1 MNLAK
6 IQKFGAATLVM
17 MLMGVGSSSPAAADE
32 HIETQPFNVKNIVS
46 VSIAQDFGLH
56 MGTNPCTMANQING
70 GFACFRASGT
80 QYHGTPLPD
89 SSNDIQAFPQLAT
102 TRLFGGYDRIFG
114 SHITLGIRLGW
125 VLRGGGPRP
134 DGAEGPIFLPFHGE
148 ARAGYTFGTN
158 PFQRDGLR
166 FSLFI
171 GGGIAQVDTEYQVTI
186 TEDPQKPPPAS
197 QLDNPQTQVLSVYRK
212 SGTGFLDIGAVMNY
226 SFSKRFGVSL
236 GAKVMRMFPS
246 NGTIVS
252 LEMGGTAAF

>member
-1 MNLAK
+1 MKRANK
-6 IQKFGAATLVM
+6 SFGAATLA
-17 MLMGVGSSSPAAADE
+17 MLLAGLGASSAAAADE
-32 HIETQPFNVKNIVS
+32 QIETQRFKATNLVS
-46 VSIAQDFGLH
+46 VAVVQDFGLH
-56 MGTNPCTMANQING
+56 MGTNPCTMTNQING

-80 QYHGTPLPD
+80 QYHGSPLPD

-114 SHITLGIRLGW
+114 SKFTLGLRLGW

-134 DGAEGPIFLPFHGE
+134 DGAEGPSFLPFHGE
-148 ARAGYTFGTN
+148 ARVGYTFGTN

-197 QLDNPQTQVLSVYRK
+197 QLDNPATQQLSVYRK
-212 SGTGFLDIGAVMNY
+212 SGTGFLDVGAAMNY
-226 SFSKRFGVSL
+226 AFSKRFGVSL

-252 LEMGGTAAF
+252 LELGGIAAF